1 MKPSKYSVKAQGH
14 GSSYMPMEV
23 TLSKDKIEDIN
34 VDASGET
41 RGVADEVFNRLPKLI
56 VDNQTLNIDAV
67 SGAAGA
73 GLAAVARSIQLGH
86 KVVILEK
93 FPQMGG
99 NTSRAG
105 GPMNAAEPE

>member
-1 MKPSKYSVKAQGH
+1 
-14 GSSYMPMEV
+14 
-23 TLSKDKIEDIN
+23 
-34 VDASGET
+34 
-41 RGVADEVFNRLPKLI
+41 
-56 VDNQTLNIDAV
+56 
-67 SGAAGA
+67 
-73 GLAAVARSIQLGH
+73 LAAVARSIQLGH